1 MAEQAHVQHVVATAL
16 AAKPRARPASGTN
29 IVASWRRCLTEYGL
43 APDRLPPAA
52 VLTQRELSG
61 SRAPIDDLIA
71 IATGEMMR
79 LFEHLDGSDYI
90 MMLTDAN
97 GVTVSTHLSASLR
110 EEARSTR
117 SVLGSIWTEE
127 SQGTN
132 GIGTCLKERAP
143 LSVVMTDHFG
153 TRLLGLSCTVAPI
166 FNAGGELVGV
176 LDVTTPRP
184 TDHLVQTL
192 VRRTVALSAR
202 RIENIYVQ
210 RQYSGQR
217 VLRLSRHADFVD
229 LANEARI
236 VLDEG
241 DRIVA
246 ATPGAVRLLDQ
257 SRQSLVHRKLPDLLP
272 LGAVP
277 DGDARNSVIRTRSAG
292 RDSFVLGCT
301 PDHTVRRAPG
311 TRRAAAAA
319 QPRLDPAF
327 QRACRLLAH
336 GVPVLLVGETGTGKT
351 AMARALHTNGPRS
364 GKPFIA
370 VNCGAIAE
378 TLIEAELFG
387 YLPGAFTG
395 AARQGAPGLV
405 RQADRGTLFLDE
417 IGEIPLAL
425 QTRLLH
431 VLSEG
436 ELTPLGGGRPVTVD
450 VAVISATVHDL
461 ARMVREGR
469 FREDLYFRL
478 AGMTLTLPTLRLRPD
493 RDALITTIFAEEA
506 DRAGRRDLALSD
518 AARRLLL
525 AYCWPGNLRELRH
538 ALRYAV
544 ALAGGNALVAEDLPP
559 ALRPAPAEAPLDRA
573 RLLDVLGAAA
583 GNVSAAAR
591 ALGVSRATVHRRI
604 VAWSLSQ
611 AARGLRQR

>member
-16 AAKPRARPASGTN
+16 AAKPRAAHASGTD

-52 VLTQRELSG
+52 VLTRGELSG
-61 SRAPIDDLIA
+61 SRAPVDDLIA
-71 IATGEMMR
+71 IATAELQR
-79 LFEHLDGSDYI
+79 LFDHLDGSDYI

-132 GIGTCLKERAP
+132 GIGTCLKERVP

-166 FNAGGELVGV
+166 FDAAGDLVGV

-202 RIENIYVQ
+202 RIENMYVQ
-210 RQYSGQR
+210 RQYPGRR

-236 VLDEG
+236 VLDDR

-246 ATPGAVRLLDQ
+246 ATPGAARLLDQ
-257 SRQSLVHRKLPDLLP
+257 SRQSLLHGKLPEMLP
-272 LGAVP
+272 LAAVP
-277 DGDARNSVIRTRSAG
+277 DGDARGPAIRTRSAG
-292 RDSFVLGCT
+292 RDLFVLGCT
-301 PDHTVRRAPG
+301 PDGAVRRAPG
-311 TRRAAAAA
+311 TRRVPPP
-319 QPRLDPAF
+319 PRLDPPF

-336 GVPVLLVGETGTGKT
+336 GVPVLLVGETGTGKS
-351 AMARALHTNGPRS
+351 AMARALHHSSLRS

-387 YLPGAFTG
+387 YRPGAFTG

-417 IGEIPLAL
+417 M
-425 QTRLLH
+425 
-431 VLSEG
+431 
-436 ELTPLGGGRPVTVD
+436 
-450 VAVISATVHDL
+450 
-461 ARMVREGR
+461 ARSRWRCNGCR
-469 FREDLYFRL
+469 TCRR
-478 AGMTLTLPTLRLRPD
+478 
-493 RDALITTIFAEEA
+493 
-506 DRAGRRDLALSD
+506 RAK
-518 AARRLLL
+518 
-525 AYCWPGNLRELRH
+525 
-538 ALRYAV
+538 
-544 ALAGGNALVAEDLPP
+544 
-559 ALRPAPAEAPLDRA
+559 
-573 RLLDVLGAAA
+573 
-583 GNVSAAAR
+583 
-591 ALGVSRATVHRRI
+591 
-604 VAWSLSQ
+604 
-611 AARGLRQR
+611 

>member
-1 MAEQAHVQHVVATAL
+1 MAGQAHVQHVVATAL
-16 AAKPRARPASGTN
+16 AATPRATPASGTD

-43 APDRLPPAA
+43 TPDRVPPAA
-52 VLTQRELSG
+52 VLTQRELTG
-61 SRAPIDDLIA
+61 SRAPVDELIA
-71 IATGEMMR
+71 IATAELLR
-79 LFEHLDGSDYI
+79 LFDHLDGSDYI

-110 EEARSTR
+110 EQARSTR

-153 TRLLGLSCTVAPI
+153 IRLLGLSCTVAPI
-166 FNAGGELVGV
+166 FDAAGGLVGV

-184 TDHLVQTL
+184 TDHLIQNL

-202 RIENIYVQ
+202 RIENLYVQ
-210 RQYSGQR
+210 RQYLGQR

-236 VLDEG
+236 VLDDR

-246 ATPGAVRLLDQ
+246 ATPGAARLLEQ
-257 SRQSLVHRKLPDLLP
+257 SRQSLMYRKLPEMLP
-272 LGAVP
+272 LAAVP
-277 DGDARNSVIRTRSAG
+277 DGDARNLVVRTRSAG
-292 RDSFVLGCT
+292 QDLFVLGCAAENA
-301 PDHTVRRAPG
+301 VRRP
-311 TRRAAAAA
+311 TRTKRSEAA
-319 QPRLDPAF
+319 QNTADMPY

-351 AMARALHTNGPRS
+351 AMAHALHNGSLRAD
-364 GKPFIA
+364 KPFIA
-370 VNCGAIAE
+370 LNCGAIPE

-387 YLPGAFTG
+387 YRHGAFTG

-417 IGEIPLAL
+417 IGEMPLSL

-431 VLSEG
+431 LLSEG
-436 ELTPLGGGRPVTVD
+436 EVTPLGGGRPVSVD
-450 VAVISATVHDL
+450 ISVISATVHDL

-478 AGMTLTLPTLRLRPD
+478 AGVTLTLPALRSRAD
-493 RDALITTIFAEEA
+493 RGELIAIIFAEEA
-506 DRAGRRDLALSD
+506 ERAGRRNLGLSD
-518 AARRLLL
+518 AARTLLL
-525 AYCWPGNLRELRH
+525 AHSWPGNLRELRH
-538 ALRYAV
+538 ALRYAI
-544 ALAGGNALVAEDLPP
+544 ALADGMALVVEDLPP
-559 ALRPAPAEAPLDRA
+559 VFRSAPAAAPLDRA
-573 RLLDVLGAAA
+573 RLLDTLGAAA

-591 ALGVSRATVHRRI
+591 LLGVSRATVHRKI
-604 VAWSLSQ
+604 AAWSLGES
-611 AARGLRQR
+611 ARGRRPF